1 MIRGS
6 VAVFALLVLATGG
19 SGAVARSAA
28 SNSDIYSIAL
38 DGTDLRRLT
47 ETPDSE
53 EYLSRSADGTR
64 LAYYATKDGRTWSVY
79 VSNAD
84 GTERRRLAPH
94 SRTVD
99 FREPPAWSLDG
110 RQLAYAQGFGCGDV
124 ICNRQ
129 EVWTTDVMSGKS
141 RRLAKSAVQPA
152 WSATRLAYTRARLI
166 IVREP
171 SYRLN
176 VVLARPDGSRPRVVV
191 RGGEGASWSPSG
203 RFLAYRGF
211 DGYGPSGVFRIR
223 NDGAQRRRLR
233 SPFDPTVVSWSP
245 NRRHIAIVGG
255 TLPTVYVVR
264 ANGRGLRTFGR
275 IDLESEHALSWSP
288 DGRRLAWPR
297 GKRILVRA
305 AAGGP
310 RRELAVGKEIL
321 HVVWSADGRRLFF
334 VAA

>member
-1 MIRGS
+1 VIRGS
-6 VAVFALLVLATGG
+6 VAVLALLALVTSG
-19 SGAVARSAA
+19 SSAAGRSAG

-38 DGTDLRRLT
+38 DGSDLRRLT
-47 ETPDSE
+47 ETPESE
-53 EYLSRSADGTR
+53 AYLSRSPDGTR
-64 LAYYATKDGRTWSVY
+64 LAYYATDDGTTYSIY

-84 GTERRRLAPH
+84 GAVRRRLAPH

-99 FREPPAWSLDG
+99 FRESPAWSLDG
-110 RQLAYAQGFGCGDV
+110 RQLVYAQGFGCGDV

-141 RRLAKSAVQPA
+141 KRLAKSAVQPA

-176 VVLARPDGSRPRVVV
+176 VVLARLDGSRPRVVV

-211 DGYGPSGVFRIR
+211 DGYGPTHVFRVR

-233 SPFDPTVVSWSP
+233 SPFDPSVVSWSP
-245 NRRHIAIVGG
+245 DRRHIAIVGG
-255 TLPTVYVVR
+255 VTPTLYVVG
-264 ANGRGLRTFGR
+264 ANGREFRSLGK
-275 IDLESEHALSWSP
+275 LEVEFEQNFSWSP
-288 DGRRLAWPR
+288 DGRRLAWAR
-297 GKRILVRA
+297 GRRIFVQA
-305 AAGGP
+305 VTGGP
-310 RRELAVGKEIL
+310 RRTIAVEKGAL
-321 HVVWSADGRRLFF
+321 SVVWSADGRRLFF
-334 VAA
+334 VA